1 MSRGA
6 RWNVGAW
13 NVGAWNVGA
22 WGLAGGMAAV
32 GLVRLSRTQ
41 RHPVLIGLAGIGM
54 RLLVPAYPLTVA
66 AVVKRKWWLA
76 VAAALLSAGDAV
88 WLRRQY
94 ESGHQRC
101 APPRAATLR
110 LISAN
115 MLFNNPDVGNL
126 GRDLTATDADVIL
139 LQEVSM
145 ENFAKLRMSGLFEA
159 YPYQVWNDLRTIYS
173 SAILSRLPITNEKAI
188 DVAGQRMGQATIVT
202 AAGIV
207 RLVNVHTIAP
217 ESVAKIAQWRAQL
230 IGLAQLRDDRFC
242 AVIMAGDFNATSDH
256 EPFMAL
262 IDSGM
267 RDAFGEAGCG
277 TGATWPQWK
286 GPVMPLMRLDHVL
299 VDDDVIV
306 MSAQLQDNRGSDH
319 RRLAVDLALPVA
331 E

>member
-1 MSRGA
+1 MSSGA

-13 NVGAWNVGA
+13 IVGA
-22 WGLAGGMAAV
+22 WGLAVGMAAV

-41 RHPVLIGLAGIGM
+41 RHPVLIGVAGIGM

-76 VAAALLSAGDAV
+76 AVAAVLSAGNVV
-88 WLRRQY
+88 WLSRQY
-94 ESGHQRC
+94 ERGHQRC

-115 MLFNNPDVGNL
+115 MLFNNRDVGTL

-188 DVAGQRMGQATIVT
+188 DVAGQRMGQAAVAT
-202 AAGIV
+202 AAGTV
-207 RLVNVHTIAP
+207 RLINVHTMAP
-217 ESVAKIAQWRAQL
+217 ESTPKAAQWRAQL
-230 IGLAQLRDDRFC
+230 SGLAQLRDDRFR

-256 EPFMAL
+256 APFEEL
-262 IDSGM
+262 TSSGL
-267 RDAFGEAGCG
+267 RDAFGEAGRG

-299 VDDDVIV
+299 VDDGVIV
-306 MSAQLQDNRGSDH
+306 TRAEVQANRGSDH
-319 RRLAVDLALPVA
+319 RRLAVDLAWPVP
-331 E
+331 

>member
-1 MSRGA
+1 MSSA
-6 RWNVGAW
+6 TRWK
-13 NVGAWNVGA
+13 VGA
-22 WGLAGGMAAV
+22 WGLVAGMTAV
-32 GLVRLSRTQ
+32 ACIRVSRSQ

-54 RLLVPAYPLTVA
+54 RLLIPAYPLTVA

-76 VAAALLSAGDAV
+76 AVAAVLSAGNVV
-88 WLRRQY
+88 WLSRQY
-94 ESGHQRC
+94 ERGHQRC

-115 MLFNNPDVGNL
+115 MLFNNRDVGTL

-188 DVAGQRMGQATIVT
+188 DVAGQRMGQAAVAT
-202 AAGIV
+202 AAGTV
-207 RLVNVHTIAP
+207 RLINVHTMAP
-217 ESVAKIAQWRAQL
+217 ESTPKAAQWRAQL
-230 IGLAQLRDDRFC
+230 AGLAQLRDDRFR

-256 EPFMAL
+256 APFQEL
-262 IDSGM
+262 TSSGL
-267 RDAFGEAGCG
+267 RDAFVEAGRG

-299 VDDDVIV
+299 VDDGVIV
-306 MSAQLQDNRGSDH
+306 TRAEVQANRGSDH
-319 RRLAVDLALPVA
+319 RRLAVDLAWPVP
-331 E
+331 

>member
-1 MSRGA
+1 MSSGA

-13 NVGAWNVGA
+13 NVGAW
-22 WGLAGGMAAV
+22 GLAVGMAAV

-41 RHPVLIGLAGIGM
+41 RHPLLIGVAGIGM

-76 VAAALLSAGDAV
+76 AVAAVLSAGNVV
-88 WLRRQY
+88 WLSLQY
-94 ESGHQRC
+94 ERGQQRC

-115 MLFNNPDVGNL
+115 MLFNNSDVGTL

-188 DVAGQRMGQATIVT
+188 DVAGQRMGQAAVAT
-202 AAGIV
+202 AAGTV
-207 RLVNVHTIAP
+207 RLINVHTMAP
-217 ESVAKIAQWRAQL
+217 ESTPKAAQWRVQL
-230 IGLAQLRDDRFC
+230 AGLAQLRDDRFH

-256 EPFMAL
+256 APFQEL
-262 IDSGM
+262 TSSGL
-267 RDAFGEAGCG
+267 RDAFGEAGRG

-299 VDDDVIV
+299 VDDGVIV
-306 MSAQLQDNRGSDH
+306 TRAEVQANRGSDH
-319 RRLAVDLALPVA
+319 RRLAVDLAWPVP
-331 E
+331 

>member
-1 MSRGA
+1 MSSGA

-13 NVGAWNVGA
+13 IVGA
-22 WGLAGGMAAV
+22 WGLAVGMAAV

-41 RHPVLIGLAGIGM
+41 RRPVLIGVAGIGM

-76 VAAALLSAGDAV
+76 AVAAVLSAGNVV
-88 WLRRQY
+88 WLSRQY
-94 ESGHQRC
+94 ERGHQRC

-115 MLFNNPDVGNL
+115 MLFNNRDVGTL

-188 DVAGQRMGQATIVT
+188 DVAGQRMGQAAVAT
-202 AAGIV
+202 AAGTV
-207 RLVNVHTIAP
+207 RLINVHTMAP
-217 ESVAKIAQWRAQL
+217 ESTPKAAQWRAQL
-230 IGLAQLRDDRFC
+230 AGLAQLRDDRFR

-256 EPFMAL
+256 APFQEL
-262 IDSGM
+262 TSSGL
-267 RDAFGEAGCG
+267 RDAFVEAGRG

-299 VDDDVIV
+299 VDDGVIV
-306 MSAQLQDNRGSDH
+306 TRAEVQANRGSDH
-319 RRLAVDLALPVA
+319 RRLAVDLAWPVP
-331 E
+331 